1 MNALPRS
8 RPPDRRPGP
17 TAAGRP
23 RRSHRTCRVA
33 ALLLA
38 TALVAPVAPPVH
50 ARTVIE
56 GTRVTVIDGDTLDV
70 GVVRVRLFGIDTPEL
85 GQRCASG
92 RGDGAWACGARAAE
106 RLTALVDGA
115 SVSCDP
121 MGRDGYGRTLAVCRV
136 HGEDIGET
144 LVREGLAWA
153 FRRYSENYALAEDEA
168 RRAQRGVWR
177 AETTPPWTY
186 REQRWTGA
194 AGRAPRPG
202 CPIKG
207 NITAQGEKVYHTPW
221 SPWYERT
228 TVDERRGERWFCD
241 EAEAATAGWRAARFR

>member
-8 RPPDRRPGP
+8 RPQDRRPGQ
-17 TAAGRP
+17 TVADLTRRRH
-23 RRSHRTCRVA
+23 RRSRVA

-38 TALVAPVAPPVH
+38 AALVAPVAQPVS
-50 ARTVIE
+50 AGTVIE
-56 GTRVTVIDGDTLDV
+56 AARVTVIDGDTLDV
-70 GVVRVRLFGIDTPEL
+70 GAVRVRLLGVDAPEL

-92 RGDGAWACGARAAE
+92 RGDGAWTCGARAAE
-106 RLTALVDGA
+106 RLSALVDGA
-115 SVSCDP
+115 PVSCDP

-136 HGEDIGET
+136 RGEDIGEA

-153 FRRYSENYALAEDEA
+153 FRRYSDNYAPAEDAA
-168 RRAQRGVWR
+168 RRARHGVWR
-177 AETTPPWTY
+177 AETMPPWAY

-207 NITAQGEKVYHTPW
+207 NITAQGERVYHTPW